1 VHQYI
6 QGHLNSV
13 ADAASRY
20 PLLGPKRLAPR
31 GLAHSV
37 REALDRLPDHLRSAR
52 SVHVHAGTYT
62 SDLKTMVQAWVSGN
76 KGSVLSV
83 APTKRG
89 PPQLADLA
97 ILVPRPEDSPITLAY
112 YLASAIPF
120 AVLVPN
126 DLLQAAFSERIY
138 PDANIEALR
147 AQFLAAGKL
156 QILATQ
162 MTWVIRN
169 IAEFRSIEMFPQSLR
184 TPAPLT
190 GSGLPP
196 NLNETFDEPVPTTV
210 EEWIAEQGKDE
221 QFSNE
226 FSALDGIACRH
237 GLYLYAPNDIAPRI
251 LVPPAT
257 REPLIRLMHSR
268 MFHLGH
274 AKVAERLLQSYFWPS
289 LRKDTRR
296 TLSDCARYL

>member
-1 VHQYI
+1 MI
-6 QGHLNSV
+6 
-13 ADAASRY
+13 
-20 PLLGPKRLAPR
+20 
-31 GLAHSV
+31 
-37 REALDRLPDHLRSAR
+37 
-52 SVHVHAGTYT
+52 
-62 SDLKTMVQAWVSGN
+62 QAWVSGN

-138 PDANIEALR
+138 PDANIEVLR

-162 MTWVIRN
+162 MTWVIGN
-169 IAEFRSIEMFPQSLR
+169 IAEFRTIEMFPQSLR

-190 GSGLPP
+190 GNDSPLD
-196 NLNETFDEPVPTTV
+196 LNETFDEPVPTTV
-210 EEWIAEQGKDE
+210 EEWMAEQSKDE
-221 QFSNE
+221 QFFKRI
-226 FSALDGIACRH
+226 FSCGWHC
-237 GLYLYAPNDIAPRI
+237 
-251 LVPPAT
+251 V
-257 REPLIRLMHSR
+257 
-268 MFHLGH
+268 
-274 AKVAERLLQSYFWPS
+274 
-289 LRKDTRR
+289 
-296 TLSDCARYL
+296 